1 MTQPF
6 LPYGR
11 QLIEDD
17 DIAAVAEVLRGDW
30 LTTGPTVTR
39 FEEALAKAVGAPH
52 AVVCS
57 SATAGLHLAA
67 MAAGIG
73 SGDKAVVP
81 AITFVA
87 TANAV
92 RHVGGD
98 VVFADVDP
106 DTGLMRPDDLER
118 AVARAGGRVK
128 AVLPVHMAGQCE
140 DMAAI
145 SAIAR
150 RAGAVV
156 IEDACHALGAAVD
169 GTPVGACTQ
178 SDMSVFSFHP
188 VKTLAMGEGGAVT
201 TRDSGLAERLAR
213 FRNHGLVRDHAR
225 MANTALATA
234 ADGSANPW
242 YYEMPEPGFN
252 YRASDIQCA
261 LGLSQLGKLSRFV
274 AVRRRLA
281 DRYDALLAPLAPVVR
296 PLRRTGFCDPA
307 WHLYVALIDFAALG
321 LDRAALMR
329 ALHAKGIGT
338 QVHYLPVARQPYY
351 ERLHGAPDLPG
362 ADAYYAR
369 CLSLPLYAGMGE
381 ADVERVVAAFREI
394 VAP

>member
-1 MTQPF
+1 MSSF

-30 LTTGPTVTR
+30 LTTGPSVTR
-39 FEEALAKAVGAPH
+39 FEEALAARVGAPH
-52 AVVCS
+52 AVSCS
-57 SATAGLHLAA
+57 SATAGLHLAC

-73 SGDKAVVP
+73 PGDTAVVP
-81 AITFVA
+81 AVTFVA

-92 RHVGGD
+92 RYVGGE
-98 VVFADVDP
+98 VMFADVDP
-106 DTGLMRPDDLER
+106 DTGLMRPDDLTR
-118 AVARAGGRVK
+118 ALARAGGAVK

-140 DMAAI
+140 DMTAI
-145 SAIAR
+145 SRITR
-150 RAGAVV
+150 EAGAVL
-156 IEDACHALGAAVD
+156 IEDACHALGATA
-169 GTPVGACTQ
+169 GNAPIGACAQ

-201 TRDSGLAERLAR
+201 TRDPVLAERLAR
-213 FRNHGLVRDHAR
+213 FRSHGLVRDLAR
-225 MANTALATA
+225 MENLGLASA

-261 LGLSQLGKLSRFV
+261 LGLSQLGKLDRFV
-274 AVRRRLA
+274 EARRRLA
-281 DRYDALLAPLAPVVR
+281 DHYEAQLAPLAPMVR
-296 PLRRTGFCDPA
+296 PLRRTGFSNPA
-307 WHLYVALIDFAALG
+307 WHLQVVLIDFQG
-321 LDRAALMR
+321 IGMDRAALMR
-329 ALHAKGIGT
+329 ALHAQGIGS

-351 ERLHGAPDLPG
+351 ERLYGKPELPG

-369 CLSLPLYAGMGE
+369 CLSLPLFAGMTE
-381 ADVERVVAAFREI
+381 AHVERVVATLQKEI
-394 VAP
+394 EN

>member
-1 MTQPF
+1 MSSF

-30 LTTGPTVTR
+30 LTTGPAVTR
-39 FEEALAKAVGAPH
+39 FEEALASAVGAPH
-52 AVVCS
+52 AVSCS
-57 SATAGLHLAA
+57 SATAGLHLAC

-73 SGDKAVVP
+73 PGDTAVVP
-81 AITFVA
+81 AVTFVA

-92 RHVGGD
+92 RYVGGE

-106 DTGLMRPDDLER
+106 DTGLMRPEDLER
-118 AVARAGGRVK
+118 ALAQANGKAK

-140 DMAAI
+140 DMSAI

-150 RAGAVV
+150 EAGAVV
-156 IEDACHALGAAVD
+156 IEDACHALGATA
-169 GTPVGACTQ
+169 GNEPVGACAH

-201 TRDSGLAERLAR
+201 TRDPELAERLAR
-213 FRNHGLVRDHAR
+213 FRSHGLIRDHER
-225 MANTALATA
+225 VENRDLATA

-261 LGLSQLGKLSRFV
+261 LGLSQLGKLQRFV
-274 AVRRRLA
+274 EVRRRLA
-281 DRYDALLAPLAPVVR
+281 DRYQALLAPLAPVVR
-296 PLRRTGFCDPA
+296 PIRRTGFCDPA
-307 WHLYVALIDFAALG
+307 WHLEVVLIDFSAIG
-321 LDRAALMR
+321 MDRAALMR
-329 ALHAKGIGT
+329 ALHAKGIGS

-351 ERLHGAPDLPG
+351 ERLYGRPELPG
-362 ADAYYAR
+362 ADSYYAR
-369 CLSLPLYAGMGE
+369 CLSLPLFAGMRDT
-381 ADVERVVAAFREI
+381 DVERVVATLTGIIKA
-394 VAP
+394 